1 MSKMFFPT
9 GKMDKLKSVKTEGL
23 GERKDTASAVP

>member
-1 MSKMFFPT
+1 MSKMSPN
-9 GKMDKLKSVKTEGL
+9 GKRDKLKRVKTEGL